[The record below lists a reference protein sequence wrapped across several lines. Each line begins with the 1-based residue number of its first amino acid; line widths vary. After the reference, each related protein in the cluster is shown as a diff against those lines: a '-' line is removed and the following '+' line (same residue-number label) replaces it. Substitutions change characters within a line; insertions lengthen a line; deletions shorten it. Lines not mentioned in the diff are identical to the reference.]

1 MEIFFD
7 PKTSNEIAAKKH
19 KELKNR
25 EFNPPNVTDQ

>member
-1 MEIFFD
+1 MTNE

-25 EFNPPNVTDQ
+25 EFNPPNATDQ